1 VLAPLRRGQNLTVEL
16 EGQSVDL
23 TPDDVLVSTEQAAEW
38 VCSDDAGI
46 QVAISTILTPELVR
60 EGMSRDFVR
69 QVQQLR
75 KDANLNIQDRI
86 KVEYH
91 SPDKTVQAM
100 VAEWGDY
107 IRGETLADT
116 IDFSMSPGVE
126 TKSVNVGESVVN
138 IWIVM
143 SS

>member
-1 VLAPLRRGQNLTVEL
+1 
-16 EGQSVDL
+16 
-23 TPDDVLVSTEQAAEW
+23 

-46 QVAISTILTPELVR
+46 QVAISTVLTPELIR

-75 KDANLNIQDRI
+75 KDANLNITDRI
-86 KVEYH
+86 RVQYH
-91 SPDKTVQAM
+91 SEDNTVQAM

-107 IRGETLADT
+107 IRGETLADS
-116 IDFSMSPGVE
+116 IGFSVSPGVE
-126 TKSVNVGESVVN
+126 TKSVNVGESVVK

-143 SS
+143 PS

>member
-1 VLAPLRRGQNLTVEL
+1 
-16 EGQSVDL
+16 
-23 TPDDVLVSTEQAAEW
+23 
-38 VCSDDAGI
+38 
-46 QVAISTILTPELVR
+46 
-60 EGMSRDFVR
+60 MSRDFVR

-75 KDANLNIQDRI
+75 KDANLNITDRI
-86 KVEYH
+86 RVQYH
-91 SPDKTVQAM
+91 SEDNTVQAM

-107 IRGETLADT
+107 IRGETLADA
-116 IDFSMSPGVE
+116 IEFSMSPGVE